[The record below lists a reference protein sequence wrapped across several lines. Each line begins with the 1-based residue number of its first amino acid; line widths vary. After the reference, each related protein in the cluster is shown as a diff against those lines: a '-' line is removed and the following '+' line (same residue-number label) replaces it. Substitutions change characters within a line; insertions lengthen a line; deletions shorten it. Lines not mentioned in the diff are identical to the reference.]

1 MQESVVRE
9 LLTYLLEPTFCLS
22 IINPG
27 WPDYGAAESI
37 RGYRKNSADLLRLSL
52 GFIGWREISFHFAEI
67 KVFAMPRMGLA
78 VRISPSVSGYWVC
91 GNWVLDWTLRS
102 HYFNPGTCFFKS
114 LIET

>member
-78 VRISPSVSGYWVC
+78 ARISPFPVIGCVAIGYLTGLCDPTILTLEPVSL
-91 GNWVLDWTLRS
+91 NL
-102 HYFNPGTCFFKS
+102 
-114 LIET
+114 